1 MALETRT
8 EIYELFEI
16 INEKH
21 YKKLVDNIGIPR
33 NTVAIHKVNLDWN
46 IIYKKTGKDAFPI
59 ATTTFKEIPESGILT
74 HKDVFLSVQHV
85 SKGLLDFIE
94 SVKDKIP
101 NEALYL
107 DFFHSEPNGHS
118 IYQGNL
124 VYLYNPC
131 GSMILQDKEKNEY
144 YFRPVNTS
152 IDDKRLTERGLY
164 KLGKSSPSC
173 LIPDGL
179 LE

>member
-1 MALETRT
+1 MVLETRT
-8 EIYELFEI
+8 EVYELFEI

-33 NTVAIHKVNLDWN
+33 NTVTIHKVNLDWN
-46 IIYKKTGKDAFPI
+46 IIYKRTGKDAFPI
-59 ATTTFKEIPESGILT
+59 AAATFKEIPESGILT
-74 HKDVFLSVQHV
+74 HKDIFLSVQHV
-85 SKGLLDFIE
+85 SERLLDFIE

-107 DFFHSEPNGHS
+107 DFLHSEPNRYN
-118 IYQGNL
+118 IYQKNL
-124 VYLYNPC
+124 VYLYNPS
-131 GSMILQDKEKNEY
+131 GAMILQDKEKNEY

-152 IDDKRLTERGLY
+152 IDEECLAERGLY
-164 KLGKSSPSC
+164 KLGKSTPLS